1 MSTGC
6 RDPQLDGGGGVGGPG
21 ELTCGD
27 VEMAV
32 WQVLR
37 YSQSG

>member
-6 RDPQLDGGGGVGGPG
+6 RGPQQVGGGVGGPG

-32 WQVLR
+32 WQVPR